1 MMEPTHTYESLDELD
16 KYDEARSS
24 TEVDESLMGDEK
36 PWHKQQPH
44 QQPARR
50 SKRKRIISAL
60 WSTRWAADT
69 LLLLAI
75 FGLLLRDQLR
85 KPDVNQWD
93 FGGDF
98 TGVGPRCRSDLTACS
113 AMNMG
118 H

>member
-1 MMEPTHTYESLDELD
+1 MEPMHQYESVEELD

-36 PWHKQQPH
+36 QWHRQQSH

-50 SKRKRIISAL
+50 PRNRVRSIL
-60 WSTRWAADT
+60 WSSRWVIDT

-75 FGLLLRDQLR
+75 LGLLVRDQLR

-98 TGVGPRCRSDLTACS
+98 TGVGPRCRLLVPLNVYKA
-113 AMNMG
+113 G
-118 H
+118 HD

>member
-1 MMEPTHTYESLDELD
+1 MMEPMHQYESVEELD

-36 PWHKQQPH
+36 QWHHQQSRQQPT
-44 QQPARR
+44 RR
-50 SKRKRIISAL
+50 PRSRVRSIL
-60 WSTRWAADT
+60 WSSRWVIDT

-75 FGLLLRDQLR
+75 LGLLVRDQLR

-98 TGVGPRCRSDLTACS
+98 TGVGPRCRLLVPLNIYKA
-113 AMNMG
+113 G
-118 H
+118 HD